1 MNNEIKLYIYI
12 IRKKILKLYIKTIV
26 LNYKNIISKDDT
38 NFFNVYD
45 LSFIDNNYMNI
56 IKRLINVTKLINN
69 ITNNQL
75 GGERKQN
82 YSDKEN
88 EEIKQQLKKKI
99 AELTKKIEK
108 MQQQQIFLNNNN
120 QTLLY
125 KTEMYQNALVQR
137 HAELT
142 YSKAINQIISHK
154 HEIQQNEL
162 NQCKTDRD
170 ILTND
175 NNNLREKILFFDKSL
190 EILSKKIDTNL
201 DDGMLY
207 LKTYENKI
215 SEQKLNTTINID
227 LIDNPIADQDGKKLA
242 INSRY
247 LSKNPPPPP
256 PPSPWGR
263 SSEEDIQG
271 GSDSDSV
278 DDQSIYSSDIKSKQ
292 VNPLNFA
299 NLINT
304 QNKKIT

>member
-1 MNNEIKLYIYI
+1 
-12 IRKKILKLYIKTIV
+12 
-26 LNYKNIISKDDT
+26 
-38 NFFNVYD
+38 
-45 LSFIDNNYMNI
+45 MNI

-256 PPSPWGR
+256 PPSPLGR
-263 SSEEDIQG
+263 SSEEDIWG

>member
-263 SSEEDIQG
+263 SSEDLEG